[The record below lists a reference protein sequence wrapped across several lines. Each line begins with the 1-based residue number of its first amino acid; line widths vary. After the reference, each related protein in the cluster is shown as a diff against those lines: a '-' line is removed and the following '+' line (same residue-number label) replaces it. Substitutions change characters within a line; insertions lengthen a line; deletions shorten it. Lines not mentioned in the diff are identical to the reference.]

1 MKKSLVAL
9 AALAATTAFAQSS
22 VSLYGNIDQAVF
34 RSSADAGWLLS
45 SNSNAGST
53 SLWGITGTED
63 LGGGTKV
70 SFDLKSEITLATGNA
85 GAGTTGINGSSAT
98 TSLSNVD
105 QVSGACATGTV
116 ISATAGKCVTA
127 SNTVSDWTVPMFN
140 RGAWIG
146 IANSGLGELKIGR
159 QNDAWWET
167 TTKFNNT
174 GINSFGW
181 GNATAGVSG
190 TAATHLPGL
199 SGGGAAIGD
208 FGRTSSNPGMRGTGM
223 AFFGGLS
230 YATPVFNGFQF
241 KVGSGVPKTGYTT
254 QMETNNLRSYSLNYA
269 QGPLTAAWATTTT
282 NIGDEAGLKNTM
294 IAAKYVMG
302 QYTFTAAQ
310 NQTRLGSQVLTAV
323 SGTGGAGKGH
333 DADVRAFGVGYA
345 LNAKWNLDVG
355 YTTTTDKT
363 DTANK
368 FTQTGVTAKYA
379 FSKRTT
385 WYAAMGK
392 GKNEGQS
399 NYGAIWGGAVDAP
412 GKGLSQTVYMTGL
425 KHTF

>member
-22 VSLYGNIDQAVF
+22 VTLYGNIDQAVF

-53 SLWGITGTED
+53 SLWGITGKED
-63 LGGGTKV
+63 LGGGTSV
-70 SFDLKSEITLATGNA
+70 SFDLKSELTLATGSA
-85 GAGTTGINGSSAT
+85 GSGSSGINSSTATTTLSPNPVGTTTATITAT
-98 TSLSNVD
+98 T
-105 QVSGACATGTV
+105 TV
-116 ISATAGKCVTA
+116 TDPVA
-127 SNTVSDWTVPMFN
+127 PMFN

-146 IANSGLGELKIGR
+146 IANAGLGELKVGR

-190 TAATHLPGL
+190 TAATMLPNL

-208 FGRTSSNPGMRGTGM
+208 FGRAHSTTFGNPASRSTGM

-230 YATPVFNGFQF
+230 YATPVINGFQF
-241 KVGSGVPKTGYTT
+241 KVGSGVPKIGYTT
-254 QMETNNLRSYSLNYA
+254 QMETNNVRSYSLNYA
-269 QGPLTAAWATTTT
+269 KGPLTAAWATTTT

-294 IAAKYVMG
+294 IGAKYVMG

-363 DTANK
+363 DTTNK

-385 WYAAMGK
+385 WYVAMGK
-392 GKNEGQS
+392 GKNEGQT

-412 GKGLSQTVYMTGL
+412 GKGLNQTVYMTGL
-425 KHTF
+425 RHTF